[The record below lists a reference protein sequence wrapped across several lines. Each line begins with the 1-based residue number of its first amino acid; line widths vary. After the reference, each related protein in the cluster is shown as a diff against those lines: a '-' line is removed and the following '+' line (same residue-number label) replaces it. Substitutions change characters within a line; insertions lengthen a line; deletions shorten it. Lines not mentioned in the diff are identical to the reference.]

1 MARRTQEI
9 PLMSP
14 APGTSRSL
22 IVHRYGEAGAGPKAY
37 IHAAV
42 HADEWPSIL
51 VLQKLIP
58 MLDEA
63 SERGDVQGE
72 IVLLPYANPT
82 GLAQRMGGHVT
93 GRYDYDGSGN
103 FNRNWPD
110 LSQAAAEK
118 LGGALP
124 EDTAEAVAAVR
135 AALRAAAGDLPR
147 RTRNQEWRAI
157 VLGLSIDADFVLD
170 LHCDSEATL
179 HTYTNVR
186 HKDLVEML
194 GADLGSPVNLL
205 EVEAGGGAFDEA
217 NAKPWWTIGDY
228 LEGGA
233 DLPAACFGVT
243 VELRGRAD
251 VLEEYATADAEAL
264 YRFLQRQKVLR
275 GDAGP
280 MPALKNPVTMLDAVD
295 LVMAPRAGIV
305 GYHKEVG
312 DYVSKGDVVATLYDP
327 AALDPVGARL
337 DLVAGTDGVMFSR
350 FADKLVEPG
359 EHIAK
364 IAGTESLSY
373 RKAGSLLED

>member
-1 MARRTQEI
+1 MSRQTEEI

-22 IVHRYGEAGAGPKAY
+22 IVHRYGTQGVGPKTY
-37 IHAAV
+37 IHAAL
-42 HADEWPSIL
+42 HADEWPS
-51 VLQKLIP
+51 VLTVQKLIP

-63 SERGDVQGE
+63 SARGEILGE
-72 IVLLPYANPT
+72 IVLLPFANPT

-93 GRYDYDGSGN
+93 GRYDHDGSGN

-118 LGGALP
+118 LGGSLP
-124 EDTAEAVAAVR
+124 NDKGEAIQAVR
-135 AALRAAAGDLPR
+135 AALRDAAADLPR

-157 VLGLSIDADFVLD
+157 LLGLSIDADYVLD

-186 HKDLVEML
+186 HKELVEVL
-194 GADLGSPVNLL
+194 GAELGSPVNLL

-217 NAKPWWTIGDY
+217 NAKPWWTIGDF

-243 VELRGRAD
+243 VELRGQAD
-251 VLEEYATADAEAL
+251 VLEEYAAADAAAL
-264 YRFLQRQKVLR
+264 YRFLQRQKVIG
-275 GDAGP
+275 GDPGP
-280 MPALKNPVTMLDAVD
+280 VPALSNPVSMLDAVD
-295 LVMAPRAGIV
+295 LVRVPRSGIV
-305 GYHKEVG
+305 GYHREVG
-312 DYVSKGDVVATLYDP
+312 DRVAKGDIVATLYDP
-327 AALDPVGARL
+327 AAIDPVSARL
-337 DLVAGTDGVMFSR
+337 DLAAGTDGIMFSR
-350 FADKLVEPG
+350 FSDKLVEPG
-359 EHIAK
+359 DNIAK

-373 RKAGSLLED
+373 RQAGALLEN